1 MGYLRDLDILHQI
14 VSRLKMLKEAT
25 ESRSSLPSAQ
35 ILTLGIVQPRV
46 AEVGLS
52 GLKTRET
59 EERDTEPI
67 WQHVG
72 LFIFIVIDFSF
83 FS

>member
-25 ESRSSLPSAQ
+25 QSRSSLPSAQ

-46 AEVGLS
+46 VEVGHS
-52 GLKTRET
+52 GSQWVQNQGDRGT
-59 EERDTEPI
+59 
-67 WQHVG
+67 G
-72 LFIFIVIDFSF
+72 C
-83 FS
+83 